1 MNHIYIV
8 KSLLES
14 NTSAKLCRGRNR
26 FPHFGMDELLSEGTA
41 FKFIKS
47 DPGLRGNSSA
57 EALT

>member
-1 MNHIYIV
+1 MV